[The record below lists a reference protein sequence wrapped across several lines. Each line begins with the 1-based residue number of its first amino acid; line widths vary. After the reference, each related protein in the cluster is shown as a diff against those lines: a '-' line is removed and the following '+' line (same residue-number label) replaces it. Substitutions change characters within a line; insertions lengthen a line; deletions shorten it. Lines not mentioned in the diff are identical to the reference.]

1 MKEKFRSGLGML
13 YAIYVIFLVVMLDK
27 SVQLGLLGSNNFI
40 IQIFEEMNY
49 TTEVGKGSALFFITF
64 FAIL

>member
-49 TTEVGKGSALFFITF
+49 TT
-64 FAIL
+64 